1 MAFLLHEPITTALGS
16 YILVSYFL
24 ITGSVAPGDPC
35 GLEEGQL
42 PKERGELLL
51 EEVGKGCR
59 QLDRKDRQKLSPVG

>member
-35 GLEEGQL
+35 ELEEGQL
-42 PKERGELLL
+42 PKERELLPRKWGRA
-51 EEVGKGCR
+51 VGSLTEKTG
-59 QLDRKDRQKLSPVG
+59 KS